1 MSGCAACVE
10 GLCIVYQAANVVQP
24 IDELPELLEG
34 VLRCGHGFA
43 SGHLDCL
50 LVDLAKP
57 VHCPG
62 YVVVFSVR
70 PAGKPLLVLHEDD
83 GVSMRQAATLPG
95 GLRGRG
101 SSSML
106 RLPVAVMAGLPPS
119 LPPLDALSKPLPLYP
134 LLAAEALLSIVDCTM
149 PPPPRTKPRPAF
161 AKPPRV

>member
-106 RLPVAVMAGLPPS
+106 RLPVAVIGRLAPFPAATRRLIQALASVSAPRRRSSLVDRGLHH
-119 LPPLDALSKPLPLYP
+119 AT
-134 LLAAEALLSIVDCTM
+134 ATAH
-149 PPPPRTKPRPAF
+149 
-161 AKPPRV
+161 